1 MVVCIVWPH
10 IPRLSWNAAIVCL
23 CEVVT
28 VVLLICV
35 CRKLAI
41 NVSPCVCAGN
51 EGYGSATSMERAFQ
65 EIAENVQHFCNNG
78 TVMCVWGVGGGIVFL
93 ILDIATIYSCTC

>member
-1 MVVCIVWPH
+1 MWLSVSCGL
-10 IPRLSWNAAIVCL
+10 IPRPSWNAAIVCL

-28 VVLLICV
+28 VLLLICV
-35 CRKLAI
+35 CRKLVI

-51 EGYGSATSMERAFQ
+51 EGYGSATSMERGFQ

-78 TVMCVWGVGGGIVFL
+78 TVMCVWGVCACGGGGVVFL
-93 ILDIATIYSCTC
+93 ILDTATI